1 MHVKTDVFCS
11 AGLTLP
17 DKAGRIINVGGWA
30 NPSTTGI
37 RLYWPDGSPGV
48 WGTNDWQEN
57 YEEVALQAGRWYP
70 SAMTMVNGSILV
82 VGGEE
87 GSNGAPVPSLEILPR
102 PAGAGTLFCDYLNRT
117 DPFNLYPYLLV
128 LPSGGVFIAYYN
140 EARILDELSLQT
152 IRTLPNMPAAVN
164 NFLGGRTY
172 PMEGTAM
179 VLPQHAPYTDP
190 LTVII
195 CGGSTPFAEVALDN
209 CVSIQPEVPGANW
222 TIERMV
228 CPLFSF
234 LHYIRRNKTDVYKQ
248 PSKRVISSICA
259 LPDGTFL
266 ILNGAHA
273 GFAGFGLA
281 SDPNLNAVLYDPS
294 LPVNS
299 RMKVMANTTI
309 ARMYHSE
316 AVLVPDGRVL
326 VTGSDPEDPRYPQ
339 EYRVEVFYPPYLL
352 SGLKKP
358 NFTLNSGN
366 DFPYASSF
374 SISVELFQGT
384 TATMRISLM
393 AAVSSTH
400 GNSFGARTIFPAF
413 TCGLNN
419 TCIVQTPP
427 NGHVSPPAWHQ
438 LFILDGPTPSL
449 GQWVRIGGDPGE
461 LGNWPDFP
469 DFHPLPGI

>member
-1 MHVKTDVFCS
+1 
-11 AGLTLP
+11 
-17 DKAGRIINVGGWA
+17 
-30 NPSTTGI
+30 
-37 RLYWPDGSPGV
+37 
-48 WGTNDWQEN
+48 
-57 YEEVALQAGRWYP
+57 
-70 SAMTMVNGSILV
+70 
-82 VGGEE
+82 
-87 GSNGAPVPSLEILPR
+87 
-102 PAGAGTLFCDYLNRT
+102 
-117 DPFNLYPYLLV
+117 
-128 LPSGGVFIAYYN
+128 
-140 EARILDELSLQT
+140 
-152 IRTLPNMPAAVN
+152 
-164 NFLGGRTY
+164 
-172 PMEGTAM
+172 MEGTAM

-190 LTVII
+190 LIVII

-209 CVSIQPEVPGANW
+209 CVSITPEVPGANW
-222 TIERMV
+222 TIERM
-228 CPLFSF
+228 
-234 LHYIRRNKTDVYKQ
+234 

-309 ARMYHSE
+309 ARLYHSE
-316 AVLVPDGRVL
+316 AVLVPDGRIL

-352 SGLKKP
+352 SGLTKP
-358 NFTLNSGN
+358 NFTLNTGN
-366 DFPYASSF
+366 DFPYASTF
-374 SISVELFQGT
+374 SITVHLPHGT
-384 TATMRISLM
+384 TSTMRISLM

-400 GNSFGARTIFPAF
+400 GNSFGARTLFPSF
-413 TCGLNN
+413 TCVGN
-419 TCIVQTPP
+419 TCTVQTPP

-438 LFILDGPTPSL
+438 LFVLDGPTPSN
-449 GQWVRIGGDPGE
+449 GQWVRIGGDPGK